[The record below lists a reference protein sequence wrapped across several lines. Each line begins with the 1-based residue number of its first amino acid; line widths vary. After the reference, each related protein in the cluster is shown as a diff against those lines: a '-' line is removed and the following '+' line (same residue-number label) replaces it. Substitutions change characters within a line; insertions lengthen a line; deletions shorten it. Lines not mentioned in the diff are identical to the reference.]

1 MRQTLQLCLCS
12 VSIQRICMSFLS
24 AVKCSFHAQH
34 SAFWCIIINT
44 CACVYVLT
52 HLVTPVFTN
61 APRDLTVESGQDI
74 QIPCSAQGQP
84 QPVLTW
90 NKVRP
95 LSARWQMIMLVA
107 LSPQST

>member
-1 MRQTLQLCLCS
+1 MR
-12 VSIQRICMSFLS
+12 V
-24 AVKCSFHAQH
+24 
-34 SAFWCIIINT
+34 
-44 CACVYVLT
+44 CVYVLT

-90 NKVRP
+90 NKVRAADGG
-95 LSARWQMIMLVA
+95 ARRLIAPGDVGRGRTVLLRLKPKYKINAV
-107 LSPQST
+107 